1 MKRTAIFL
9 YQHPFLLFALFVF
22 IVYLPVFLPFFHLK
36 NDLLTQNLPTRFVI
50 SESLYSGYFPWW
62 NPYIHYG
69 IPQYGDMNNG
79 FWNPFLWLI
88 AKTVGYSIYTI
99 TWEEMFY
106 LLLGGWGMF
115 KLLKEFFNKETALL
129 MGLSYLCCGYAVGH
143 LQHFIWI
150 TGLAFFPYVLLFFA
164 RTHKNPVIKNFI
176 GCGISVLF
184 FISSTH
190 PGLIIGAGYFFIFL
204 LVFIFLFRNSVTKEL
219 YSRKFWLIN
228 LLLLITGAIS
238 SLVVITSN
246 LDALNHISRGG
257 KVSLNETLLNP
268 TTIQSYFSL
277 LFPLPVHKSNF
288 FDTDISM
295 RNVYGGIALLFGL
308 VFYFKNINRKI
319 ILYSLIPVL
328 FFILLASGGWFK
340 TIAWHILPF
349 TGYVRMNGEFTYFVM
364 LIFFLL
370 AAGGLDAALKRNDLK
385 NQVTGISKIFL
396 ALFLLTVLIGIIA
409 VLITKSSI
417 LFSANQAYG
426 KTFIRSVFED
436 LSFADLLIIQSIILF
451 LTSILIKKIS
461 SNFSALAFIV
471 CLNLIITTWLCLPF
485 TGLGMKSKAE
495 MQFVINSSPK
505 GILPQELVPV
515 NQTKFIQPANNR
527 EFIMLSSYSK
537 KIGHPEM
544 EEYPV
549 QLNSS
554 TAYFSDSVLMRFINQ
569 QAWLFLSTDTTVN
582 SSTDF
587 SPSSFS
593 IIENGPGKIK
603 CSVNNIGFKCLVL
616 LQNNY
621 RFWNVSID
629 GKKQEHFTAFKTFI
643 AVPLA
648 GGSHIVEFDFT
659 PGPIRKALW
668 INGAIMAI
676 FLATLS
682 LKNIRN
688 KRLFK

>member
-1 MKRTAIFL
+1 MKRTARLL

-36 NDLLTQNLPTRFVI
+36 NDLVTQNLPTRFVI

-88 AKTVGYSIYTI
+88 AKTVGNSIYTI

-115 KLLKEFFNKETALL
+115 KLIKEFFSKETALL
-129 MGLSYLCCGYAVGH
+129 IGLSYLCCGYAVGH

-164 RTHKNPVIKNFI
+164 RTHKNPVVKNFI
-176 GCGISVLF
+176 GCGISIF
-184 FISSTH
+184 FFLSSTH

-204 LVFIFLFRNSVTKEL
+204 FAFIFLFRNSVTKEL

-228 LLLLITGAIS
+228 LLLLITGAVS
-238 SLVVITSN
+238 SLIVITSN
-246 LDALNHISRGG
+246 LDVLNHISRGS

-288 FDTDISM
+288 FATDISM
-295 RNVYGGIALLFGL
+295 RNVYGGMALIFGL
-308 VFYFKNINRKI
+308 FFYFKNTDRKV
-319 ILYSLIPVL
+319 ILYSLVPVL

-340 TIAWHILPF
+340 TFAWHAFPL
-349 TGYVRMNGEFTYFVM
+349 TGYVRMNGEFTYFVI
-364 LIFFLL
+364 LILFLL
-370 AAGGLDAALKRNDLK
+370 AAGGLDTVLKNNVLK
-385 NQVTGISKIFL
+385 NQVTRISKIL
-396 ALFLLTVLIGIIA
+396 LVLFVLTAVIGLIVI
-409 VLITKSSI
+409 LITRSSI
-417 LFSANQAYG
+417 LFSADQGYG
-426 KTFIRSVFED
+426 KTFIKSVFED
-436 LSFADLLIIQSIILF
+436 LSFADLLVIQSIILF
-451 LTSILIKKIS
+451 LTILMIKKFR
-461 SNFSALAFIV
+461 SNFSALGFIV
-471 CLNLIITTWLCLPF
+471 CINLIITTWLCLPF
-485 TGLGMKSKAE
+485 TGLGMKSKTE
-495 MQFVINSSPK
+495 IQSVINSSQK
-505 GILPQELVPV
+505 GILPQELIPV
-515 NQTKFIQPANNR
+515 NETKFIQPGTKR

-537 KIGHPEM
+537 KIGHPKM

-554 TAYFSDSVLMRFINQ
+554 EAYFNDSLLVNFINR

-582 SSTDF
+582 ASTDF
-587 SPSSFS
+587 SPSSIS
-593 IIENGPGKIK
+593 ILENGPGKIK
-603 CSVNNIGFKCLVL
+603 CSVNNNGFKYFVL

-621 RFWNVSID
+621 PFWNVSIN
-629 GKKQEHFTAFKTFI
+629 GNKQEHFTAFKTFI
-643 AVPLA
+643 TVPLE
-648 GGSHIVEFDFT
+648 GGTHIVEFDFN
-659 PGPIRKALW
+659 PAPVKKVLWANGVIIALF
-668 INGAIMAI
+668 IVA
-676 FLATLS
+676 LS